1 MVTFLVAETAKQILA
16 MSALEG
22 WALFQFVIVLIVVE
36 MELKLM
42 MRNVI
47 MEINQAAQTAKY
59 RQATLAY
66 ITDSQNLCAIF
77 LVEMG
82 SRLQTNNVTMET
94 NLVVIIVKLCLDS
107 LVQDRL
113 LFVMLNVAMELL
125 VLAKLVIMETKMAVK
140 QAAFLIKDGHAY
152 RSQANLP
159 FANSFVEMES
169 KPKMKSAI
177 TAKVLDVCPVHLL
190 TKVTSVLEM
199 MGSNHLAK
207 QYVEIISKLSMSNA
221 IMETRL
227 DARRTASLILD
238 IIGTQL

>member
-1 MVTFLVAETAKQILA
+1 ME
-16 MSALEG
+16 
-22 WALFQFVIVLIVVE
+22 FVRKIKI
-36 MELKLM
+36 
-42 MRNVI
+42 VI
-47 MEINQAAQTAKY
+47 MEKKQVAQAVTY
-59 RQATLAY
+59 RQATLVY
-66 ITDSQNLCAIF
+66 ITNSQNPYAMF

-82 SRLQTNNVTMET
+82 SRLQTKNVTMET

-113 LFVMLNVAMELL
+113 LFVLLNVEMELL

-140 QAAFLIKDGHAY
+140 QAAFLTKGGHAY

-169 KPKMKSAI
+169 KPKMKPVI
-177 TAKVLDVCPVHLL
+177 TVKVLDVCPVQLPIMA
-190 TKVTSVLEM
+190 TSVLEM
-199 MGSNHLAK
+199 MGRCHLAK

-221 IMETRL
+221 ITETKL
-227 DARRTASLILD
+227 DARRTASLISD

>member
-1 MVTFLVAETAKQILA
+1 ME
-16 MSALEG
+16 
-22 WALFQFVIVLIVVE
+22 FVRKIKI
-36 MELKLM
+36 
-42 MRNVI
+42 VI
-47 MEINQAAQTAKY
+47 MEINQVAQTAKY
-59 RQATLAY
+59 RQAILVY

-113 LFVMLNVAMELL
+113 LFVLLNVEMELL
-125 VLAKLVIMETKMAVK
+125 ALAKLVIMETKMAVK
-140 QAAFLIKDGHAY
+140 QAAFLTKGGHVY

-159 FANSFVEMES
+159 FANSFAEMES

-177 TAKVLDVCPVHLL
+177 TVKELDACPVQLL
-190 TKVTSVLEM
+190 TMVTSVLEM
-199 MGSNHLAK
+199 MGSSHLAK

-221 IMETRL
+221 ITETRL
-227 DARRTASLILD
+227 DARRTASLTSD